1 MSIDRGNPISARDA
15 RPDGAVFPDLPWPQS
30 LRMKKKTIHDIDL
43 QGKRVLLR
51 VDYNVQ
57 FENGGILD
65 DLRLRESITTI
76 WALQAAGA
84 KVIILSHRGRPHGQI
99 VDALR
104 NGPVADHLT
113 KLLDQPVLTVDDCI
127 GPQVEAAIDAMQP
140 GEVLLLENVR
150 FHAEEEANDP
160 AFAAALA
167 SLADIFVYDAFGAA
181 HRAHASTVGVAEHL
195 PAVAGLL
202 LEKEIGYLGRIVS
215 QPQRPLGA
223 VIGGAKISDKMTCL
237 RNLLGKAH
245 VLIIGGGMA
254 NTLLKAQGQSIGD
267 SLVEDDQLD
276 TARAVMAEAEQSGS
290 TLYLPIDVVV
300 ADRFAADAETRVEPA
315 GEVPGGWRI
324 MDAGPR
330 SVAAYGEALQ
340 GCRTVVWNGPLGV
353 AEFPQFARGSA
364 SLAKLVAGLD
374 AVTIVGGGETVA
386 LVREAGLVDK
396 FDHVSTGGGAFLE
409 YLEGRELPGIAA
421 LDDA

>member
-1 MSIDRGNPISARDA
+1 MAIDRGNPISARDA

-113 KLLDQPVLTVDDCI
+113 KLLDQPVLTVDDCV
-127 GPQVEAAIDAMQP
+127 GPQVEAAIDAMQH

-150 FHAEEEANDP
+150 FHVEEETNDP
-160 AFAAALA
+160 EFARQLA
-167 SLADIFVYDAFGAA
+167 RLADVYVSDAFGTA
-181 HRAHASTVGVAEHL
+181 HRAHASIVGVPQYL

-202 LEKEIGYLGRIVS
+202 LEREVDYLSRVTEQPATPFGIV
-215 QPQRPLGA
+215 L
-223 VIGGAKISDKMTCL
+223 GGAKIDEKLTILS
-237 RNLLGKAH
+237 NLCDAAN
-245 VLIIGGGMA
+245 VICVGGGIA
-254 NTLLKAQGQSIGD
+254 NTFLKATGVHVGQ
-267 SLVEDDQLD
+267 SLVEDSRIEDALSVLRQ
-276 TARAVMAEAEQSGS
+276 AEQRDD
-290 TLYLPIDVVV
+290 LQVVLPVDVVIAGGV
-300 ADRFAADAETRVEPA
+300 GENVRTVPVDRVPPDWSILDIGPETVEA
-315 GEVPGGWRI
+315 FR
-324 MDAGPR
+324 
-330 SVAAYGEALQ
+330 EALAP
-340 GCRTVVWNGPLGV
+340 CRTAIWNGPMGLF
-353 AEFPQFARGSA
+353 EREPFDRGSIA
-364 SLAKLVAGLD
+364 VARILADLHATTV
-374 AVTIVGGGETVA
+374 IGGGETA
-386 LVREAGLVDK
+386 AAADRAGVTERVS
-396 FDHVSTGGGAFLE
+396 HVSTGGGASLAL
-409 YLEGRELPGIAA
+409 LEGRPLPGVEA
-421 LDDA
+421 LLDA